1 MKNALNAENSQAA
14 FDTSIVPRSMTG
26 QSLIWQA
33 LAREAASASEHI
45 GIGATAVGRANH
57 AENAYYSQAFFALSV
72 GFERS
77 SKLALSVARHL
88 AGEGFADRG
97 TLRGYGHD
105 LTALLEEADQLA
117 ERRGLEGNGRLPRS
131 GIQTSMIEVL
141 SDFANNLT
149 RYYNLEFAAGE
160 AAAASEDPISAWFN
174 RVTLPVLA
182 THDTPRSQERRQRQ
196 AELMGAL
203 DTVALV
209 RHHAEDGTP
218 ITSLQAG
225 SLHVGATEFA
235 RPWERMYLLQIAR
248 FLGNLMDS
256 LGTEAQVRTDQ
267 DIPYLVDFYARFL
280 NEDSFLRSRKTWSI
294 YR

>member
-1 MKNALNAENSQAA
+1 MA
-14 FDTSIVPRSMTG
+14 G

-33 LAREAASASEHI
+33 LAREGASASEHI
-45 GIGATAVGRANH
+45 GIGTTALGRANH

-77 SKLALSVARHL
+77 AKLALSVARHL
-88 AGEGFADRG
+88 AGEGFADRK
-97 TLRGYGHD
+97 TLRGWGHD
-105 LTALLEEADQLA
+105 LTALLEAADQLA
-117 ERRGLEGNGRLPRS
+117 ERRGLTDSGRLPRS
-131 GIQTSMIEVL
+131 SIQTAMIEVL
-141 SDFANNLT
+141 SNFANNLT

-160 AAAASEDPISAWFN
+160 TAAVAEDPISAWFN
-174 RVTLPVLA
+174 QVTLPVLA
-182 THDTPRSQERRQRQ
+182 AHDSPRSQERRQRQ

-203 DTVALV
+203 DAAALV

-218 ITSLQAG
+218 ITSLEAG

-256 LGTEAQVRTDQ
+256 LGTEAQITADE
-267 DIPYLVDFYARFL
+267 DIPYLVEFYAHFL
-280 NEDSFLRSRKTWSI
+280 NQNSFLRSRKTWSL

>member
-1 MKNALNAENSQAA
+1 L
-14 FDTSIVPRSMTG
+14 
-26 QSLIWQA
+26 
-33 LAREAASASEHI
+33 
-45 GIGATAVGRANH
+45 GRANH

-77 SKLALSVARHL
+77 TKLALSVAKHL
-88 AGEGFADRG
+88 AGEGFADRK
-97 TLRGYGHD
+97 TLRAYGHD

-117 ERRGLEGNGRLPRS
+117 EQRGLEGDARLPRS
-131 GIQTSMIEVL
+131 QIQADMIEVL
-141 SDFANNLT
+141 SDFAKNLT

-160 AAAASEDPISAWFN
+160 PSAAAEDPISAWFN

-182 THDTPRSQERRQRQ
+182 AHDTPRSRERRQKQ
-196 AELMGAL
+196 AELMGGLEAA
-203 DTVALV
+203 VLV

-218 ITSLQAG
+218 LTSLEAG

-248 FLGNLMDS
+248 FLGFLMDS
-256 LGTEAQVRTDQ
+256 LGTEAQGSADGDV
-267 DIPYLVDFYARFL
+267 PYFVEFYAQFL
-280 NEDSFLRSRKTWSI
+280 NDDSFLRSRKTWSL